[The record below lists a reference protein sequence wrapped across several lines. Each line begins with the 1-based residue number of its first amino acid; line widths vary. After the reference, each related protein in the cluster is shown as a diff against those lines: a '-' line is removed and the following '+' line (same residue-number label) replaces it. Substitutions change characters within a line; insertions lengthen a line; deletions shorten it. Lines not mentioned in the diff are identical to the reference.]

1 MLPTFLNFLS
11 KSLRRPYLWVFEIVY
26 LGTSL
31 TKKKN
36 LKKRIWKMGV
46 KLLSRK
52 LKLLTPQIPRLIVEC
67 LNDLEKEIVELN
79 KSQLREGKRSDG
91 SILGRYSESTKRR
104 KRADPSRHLTG
115 DYISLLDT
123 GDFWKSFIFEATENT
138 LFFGATDEKSE
149 MLIRE
154 WGNTILGLSPEGY
167 AKLAEL
173 IRPLLIEKI
182 NKFIAEA

>member
-1 MLPTFLNFLS
+1 
-11 KSLRRPYLWVFEIVY
+11 
-26 LGTSL
+26 
-31 TKKKN
+31 
-36 LKKRIWKMGV
+36 
-46 KLLSRK
+46 
-52 LKLLTPQIPRLIVEC
+52 
-67 LNDLEKEIVELN
+67 
-79 KSQLREGKRSDG
+79 
-91 SILGRYSESTKRR
+91 
-104 KRADPSRHLTG
+104 LTG

-154 WGNTILGLSPEGY
+154 WGDTILGLSTEGY
-167 AKLAEL
+167 VKLAEL